1 MMHCLISESN
11 DPYFNLASEEY
22 LLKNSN
28 EDYFLLYINEP
39 CIVAGKHQNLL
50 SEINLAYVLENKI
63 KLARRVSGGGTVYQ
77 DLNNV
82 NFCFIHNC
90 LNIEKINFEKFTYPI
105 LKALNQLNLNAK
117 FSERHD
123 ILIDDQKISGNAM
136 HVYRNRILS
145 HGTLLYRSDLTHLS
159 QALKNNPTKYTDKS
173 IKSVKSKVTNINTY
187 LKSEL
192 NTLEFCH
199 LILDKIELDKPI
211 LEIKKFTLDETNQI
225 DKLANEKYH
234 SWEWIYGYSPKYN
247 FSNCIPNGTV
257 PLEFQLSVIKGVI
270 KDVKISSRMIDS
282 VLVNKI
288 NSLVDVRHD
297 YFSIYNMLKN
307 QIDNEPLNTMDISEF
322 CNYFF

>member
-39 CIVAGKHQNLL
+39 CIVVGKHQNLL
-50 SEINLAYVLENKI
+50 SEINLAYVLKNKI

-82 NFCFIHNC
+82 NFCFIQNC
-90 LNIEKINFEKFTYPI
+90 QNIEKINFEKFTFPI
-105 LKALNQLNLNAK
+105 LNALNQLNLNAK

-123 ILIDDQKISGNAM
+123 ILINNQKVSGNAM
-136 HVYRNRILS
+136 HVYRNRVLS

-192 NTLEFCH
+192 NNLEFCH

-211 LEIKKFTLDETNQI
+211 LEIKKFSLDETNQI
-225 DKLANEKYH
+225 EKLAIEKYH
-234 SWEWIYGYSPKYN
+234 SWEWIYGYSPKYI
-247 FSNCIPNGTV
+247 FSNCIPNGTDQ
-257 PLEFQLSVIKGVI
+257 LEFQLSVMKGVI
-270 KDVKISSRMIDS
+270 KDVKISSRMLDS

-288 NSLVDVRHD
+288 NSLIDVRHD
-297 YFSIYNMLKN
+297 YFTIYNMLKN
-307 QIDNEPLNTMDISEF
+307 QIDVEPLNTTDISEF
-322 CNYFF
+322 CSYLF

>member
-1 MMHCLISESN
+1 MMRCLISESN

-28 EDYFLLYINEP
+28 EDYILLYINEP
-39 CIVAGKHQNLL
+39 CIVVGKHQNLL
-50 SEINLAYVLENKI
+50 SEINLAYVLKNKI

-82 NFCFIHNC
+82 NFCFIQNC
-90 LNIEKINFEKFTYPI
+90 QNIEKINFEKFTFPI
-105 LKALNQLNLNAK
+105 LNALNQLNLNAK

-123 ILIDDQKISGNAM
+123 ILINNQKVSGNAM
-136 HVYRNRILS
+136 HVYRNRVLS

-192 NTLEFCH
+192 NNLEFCH

-211 LEIKKFTLDETNQI
+211 LEIKKFSLDETNQI
-225 DKLANEKYH
+225 EKLAIEKYH
-234 SWEWIYGYSPKYN
+234 SWEWIYGYSPKYI
-247 FSNCIPNGTV
+247 FSNCIPNGTDQ
-257 PLEFQLSVIKGVI
+257 LEFQLSVMKGVI
-270 KDVKISSRMIDS
+270 KDVKISSRMLDS

-288 NSLVDVRHD
+288 NSLIDVRHD
-297 YFSIYNMLKN
+297 YFTIYNMLKN
-307 QIDNEPLNTMDISEF
+307 QIDVEPLNTTDISEF
-322 CNYFF
+322 CSYLF